1 MSPVNFTLKLA
12 GLHMYE
18 AAKMFPSKY
27 MKCSENVVTLVEGT
41 NESQCEQ

>member
-18 AAKMFPSKY
+18 AAKVFSSKHKKY
-27 MKCSENVVTLVEGT
+27 SKNVVTLVEGT

>member
-1 MSPVNFTLKLA
+1 MSPLNFTLKLA

-18 AAKMFPSKY
+18 AAKVFPSKY
-27 MKCSENVVTLVEGT
+27 MKYSKNVVTLVKGT